1 MPNLNK
7 VMLIGNVTRDPEARH
22 TQNGTAVADLGMA
35 INRTFTKDGEKR
47 EEVTFVD
54 VELWGRLAEIAV
66 QYVKK
71 GRPLFIEGR
80 LKLDSWED
88 KSGQKRQKL
97 KVVGEGI
104 QLLGSKG
111 AESKLDRP
119 ADVQFPPKEEKKEF
133 PVNMG
138 FDDDIPF

>member
-7 VMLIGNVTRDPEARH
+7 VMLIGNVTRDPEARY
-22 TQNGTAVADLGMA
+22 TQNGTAIADLGMA
-35 INRTFTKDGEKR
+35 INRTFTTDGEKR
-47 EEVTFVD
+47 EEVTFID

-71 GRPLFIEGR
+71 GDPLFVEGR

-111 AESKLDRP
+111 AESKHVERP
-119 ADVQFPPKEEKKEF
+119 ADVQFPPKEAKKTA
-133 PVNMG
+133 PIG
-138 FDDDIPF
+138 QDDDDIPF